1 MAKLMFCKFDQ
12 LQNAPLIVDAV
23 YEGGWEAKNLADDPL
38 LKLFKNTGNGLGA
51 AALSQLLSGY

>member
-1 MAKLMFCKFDQ
+1 MFCKFDQ

-38 LKLFKNTGNGLGA
+38 LKLFKNAGNGVGA